1 MGYREL
7 MLSIGALMVFAMV
20 TISVN
25 RNTLAQ
31 NDAIYGQQAEYVALN
46 LAQQF
51 IEEAKLRAYDEVTID
66 GTVSSPSEFN
76 AVGNFGPGNGETY
89 PNFDDVDDYHGL
101 SQTFDTSIGPMQVDI
116 EAYYVTDTDL
126 TTDAAAK
133 TYYKRMIVSVQ
144 SDYLNSPVR
153 AEYVFSYQ
161 RN

>member
-66 GTVSSPSEFN
+66 GTASSPSAFN
-76 AVGNFGPGNGETY
+76 AVGNFGPGSGESY

-101 SQTFDTSIGPMQVDI
+101 SQTFDTSIGPMQIDI
-116 EAYYVTDTDL
+116 QVYYVTDSNLVD
-126 TTDAAAK
+126 DAQTK
-133 TYYKRMIVSVQ
+133 TYYKRMIVSAQ

-153 AEYVFSYQ
+153 AEYVFAYQ